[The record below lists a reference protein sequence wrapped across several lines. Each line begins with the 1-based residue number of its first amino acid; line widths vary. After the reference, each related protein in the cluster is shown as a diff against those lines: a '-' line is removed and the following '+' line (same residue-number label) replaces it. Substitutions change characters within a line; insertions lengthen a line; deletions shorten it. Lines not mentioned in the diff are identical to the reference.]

1 MQAENVQADAENEF
15 LAWGENH
22 EFQLEDFVL
31 LRLNFFLSRML
42 KKKAFE
48 ILYQVFVFIFT
59 KLFTE

>member
-1 MQAENVQADAENEF
+1 MQADAENEF